1 MLLLFFV
8 SSNINKFLEVK
19 SILKDR
25 LRGSRLNFYKF
36 AITEIQSNDIEVI
49 ALEKAK
55 SAYNNAKVPIL
66 IEDDGLFINSLNG
79 FPGPYS
85 SFIYNTIGNKGILQ
99 LMKRKTERTAF
110 FKSIFVYNDG
120 THLKLFNGEV
130 NGRISTKIS
139 DGGWGFDPIF
149 IPEKSYISMGKMY
162 VKEEKNKYSHRKI
175 ALEKFIPWYDS
186 IQCED

>member
-8 SSNINKFLEVK
+8 SSNINKFLEVR

-25 LRGSRLNFYKF
+25 LRGSKLKFYKF
-36 AITEIQSNDIEVI
+36 AITEIQSNDIELI

-55 SAYNNAKVPIL
+55 SAYNIVKVPIL

-99 LMKRKTERTAF
+99 LMKKNERTAL

-120 THLKLFNGEV
+120 NHIKLFNGEV
-130 NGRISTKIS
+130 KGRISRKIS
-139 DGGWGFDPIF
+139 EGGWGFDPIF
-149 IPEKSYISMGKMY
+149 IPEKSNTSMGKMHI
-162 VKEEKNKYSHRKI
+162 KEEKNKYSHRKI
-175 ALEKFIPWYDS
+175 ALEKFISWYDS
-186 IQCED
+186 IQC